1 MLYQFEIALSD
12 VDRGIYQ
19 TLDFRL
25 NQHPSENGLYLLT
38 RALAYALSY
47 QENLEFSPQG
57 LADPDVPALLAPHPM
72 GGYELWIEIG
82 NPSPKRLHKA
92 SKASRHV
99 KVYTY
104 KNPELIVK
112 EVATET
118 VHRAEEI
125 IIFGLDTKFLERLE
139 SSLKKKNIWTLLHQE
154 GLLDLATG
162 DANLSTNLR
171 RLRARE

>member
-1 MLYQFEIALSD
+1 MLYQFEISLSD

-19 TLDFRL
+19 TLEFRL

-47 QENLEFSPQG
+47 QENLQFSPQG
-57 LADPDVPALLAPHPM
+57 LADPDVPALLAPDPM

-92 SKASRHV
+92 SKVSKNV
-99 KVYTY
+99 QVYTY

-112 EVATET
+112 EVASET
-118 VHRAEEI
+118 VHRAKEI
-125 IIFGLDTKFLERLE
+125 AIFGLDTKFLEQLE
-139 SSLKKKNIWTLLHQE
+139 SDLKKRNVWALLRQE
-154 GLLDLATG
+154 EILDLATS
-162 DANLSTNLR
+162 DVNLSTTVR
-171 RLRARE
+171 RIRARD